1 MRHNPYSVSSLISLT
16 IIALA
21 SMLAG
26 CAATESRN
34 VAPDE
39 SKGMLAII
47 QIEKSPQ
54 ASLSDCHVSVNIS
67 NRMKGA
73 AWDGVSY
80 NLALLDKKN
89 VAIGRLIGI
98 PHQYTKSGYSLADTG
113 QVRGARCEDIAD
125 VSLIY
130 FGYYPAGGK
139 EVHLHN
145 NRVKTEIK

>member
-1 MRHNPYSVSSLISLT
+1 MRHSPYSVSGLIFLT
-16 IIALA
+16 TIVLA
-21 SMLAG
+21 LAG

-34 VAPDE
+34 VTPDD

-47 QIEKSPQ
+47 QIEKSQ
-54 ASLSDCHVSVNIS
+54 TSLSDCHVSVNIS

-80 NLALLDKKN
+80 NVALLDKKN

-98 PHQYTKSGYSLADTG
+98 PHQYTKTGYSLADTG
-113 QVRGARCEDIAD
+113 QVQGARCEDIAD

>member
-1 MRHNPYSVSSLISLT
+1 MRHSPYSVSGLIFLT
-16 IIALA
+16 TIVLA
-21 SMLAG
+21 LAG

-34 VAPDE
+34 VTPDD

-47 QIEKSPQ
+47 QIEKSQ
-54 ASLSDCHVSVNIS
+54 TSLSDCHVSVNIS

-80 NLALLDKKN
+80 NVALLDKKN

-98 PHQYTKSGYSLADTG
+98 PHQYTKTGYSLADTG
-113 QVRGARCEDIAD
+113 QVQGARCEDIAD

-139 EVHLHN
+139 EIHLHN